1 MHAHLSWSVVA
12 LAACI
17 WAGIKAMRA
26 ARPEGASGQEVGDAS
41 PRVGLRRVGAALH
54 GLVTLQVILGFL
66 ALVWVLKRDSASI
79 PVLEVVFTTAHQ
91 ATGALLLAS
100 AAMAW
105 AWFLTVPERAQ
116 RTA

>member
-26 ARPEGASGQEVGDAS
+26 GAASEGVGAEAACAGS
-41 PRVGLRRVGAALH
+41 KGLRRTGAALH
-54 GLVTLQVILGFL
+54 GLVTLQVVLGFL
-66 ALVWVLKRDSASI
+66 ALIWVLKRDSAAI
-79 PVLEVVFTTAHQ
+79 PTLEVVFTTAHQ

-105 AWFLTVPERAQ
+105 AWFLTVPAQ
-116 RTA
+116 RA